1 MPLKLKEI
9 IKPTSSRIRYEVNKL
24 RHEAVRKEF
33 TLELHNRFA
42 NLEAAEDDDHNI
54 SSKWAQFSKAYN
66 VAENVLGR
74 KGKSSKPRIRP
85 ESWAKVEEQKQ
96 LKSKQ
101 KMLSPEGSKTN
112 YMQNTGVK
120 TRR

>member
-1 MPLKLKEI
+1 M
-9 IKPTSSRIRYEVNKL
+9 
-24 RHEAVRKEF
+24 
-33 TLELHNRFA
+33 
-42 NLEAAEDDDHNI
+42 EAAEDDDHNI

-66 VAENVLGR
+66 VADNVLGR

-101 KMLSPEGSKTN
+101 KMLSPKGSKTN